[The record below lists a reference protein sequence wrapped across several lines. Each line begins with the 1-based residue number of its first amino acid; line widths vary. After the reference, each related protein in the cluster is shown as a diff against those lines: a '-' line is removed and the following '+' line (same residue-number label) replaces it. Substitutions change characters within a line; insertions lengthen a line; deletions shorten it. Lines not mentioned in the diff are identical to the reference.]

1 MKIELIS
8 DELVIKGN
16 KKDLLELTN
25 YIKNIANSNNEQ
37 DHLHLDDL
45 TIISKE
51 SKIKNIIIE
60 KI

>member
-1 MKIELIS
+1 MKIELMN

-16 KKDLLELTN
+16 KEDLLELVN
-25 YIKNIANSNNEQ
+25 YIKDIANSNNEK

-51 SKIKNIIIE
+51 SNIKNLIIE